1 MAKDVLALYLSS
13 ANGKHV
19 RFKHVMNSEYL
30 CQTWAWFHMELVSFR
45 FTYIIL
51 TYNLVYNR
59 EESVLF
65 R

>member
-1 MAKDVLALYLSS
+1 MVKDVLALYLSS

-45 FTYIIL
+45 LTYIIVRKVC
-51 TYNLVYNR
+51 Y
-59 EESVLF
+59 SVQ
-65 R
+65 